1 MYSNEIQKQ
10 RYSLLE
16 ASQGILLLFFLD
28 ACLDFWHYRCK
39 RINQP
44 I

>member
-16 ASQGILLLFFLD
+16 ASQGILLLVFFGCMFRFL
-28 ACLDFWHYRCK
+28 ALSLQTY
-39 RINQP
+39 
-44 I
+44 